1 MKVFWVSCVLFL
13 VLLAGI
19 FWNARYIRTSE
30 AYLRE
35 TVEAMGTVEG
45 RGERL
50 SELEEFWKKHR
61 DLFGLSVGFR
71 ELDHFEE
78 LLVELRW
85 AHDGGL
91 ESEFQRCRALLLD
104 AIEEISRNEQISV
117 GNIF

>member
-1 MKVFWVSCVLFL
+1 MKVFWVSCALFL
-13 VLLAGI
+13 ALLAGI
-19 FWNARYIRTSE
+19 LWNARYIRTSE

-35 TVEAMGTVEG
+35 TVEELQAVEG
-45 RGERL
+45 RAERL
-50 SELEEFWKKHR
+50 SELEEFWQKRR

-91 ESEFQRCRALLLD
+91 EAEFQRCRVLLLD
-104 AIEEISRNEQISV
+104 AIEEISRNERISV

>member
-1 MKVFWVSCVLFL
+1 MKVFWISCALFL
-13 VLLAGI
+13 ALLAGI

-30 AYLRE
+30 AYLKE
-35 TVEAMGTVEG
+35 AVEKLQAVEG
-45 RGERL
+45 RVERL
-50 SELEEFWKKHR
+50 CELEHFWKKHR

-85 AHDGGL
+85 AHDQGL
-91 ESEFQRCRALLLD
+91 EAEFQRCRALLLD